1 MSSLRLKFISLQEKI
16 NQSVLGQENTVQQL
30 VIALLADGHVL
41 LQGLP
46 GLAKTRSVN
55 AMATQLACN
64 LNRIQFTPD
73 MLPADVT
80 GCEVYDSQSQ
90 TLSFKRGPVFT
101 HLLLADEINRAPAK
115 VQSALLEAMA
125 EGQVSVAGESHPL
138 PDLFMVLATQNP
150 VEQEGTYPLPEA
162 QMDRFL
168 IQILV
173 DYPDKEAEK
182 QMLRMLRSER
192 SINSN
197 ASSELTTDEVLT
209 ARQLVDQVHVSE
221 QVDQYIIDI
230 VHATRYPST
239 ELATVIE
246 LGASPRAS
254 IALDKC
260 ARAHAWLN
268 GQDYVAPENVRAIA
282 HSVLRHRLALSFSAL
297 NQGVTAEA
305 VITQLLENVGFA

>member
-1 MSSLRLKFISLQEKI
+1 MSSLHLKFISLQEKI

-55 AMATQLACN
+55 AMANQLSCN

-80 GCEVYDSQSQ
+80 GSEVYDSQSQ
-90 TLSFKRGPVFT
+90 ALSFKRGPVFT

-168 IQILV
+168 MQVLV

-182 QMLRMLRSER
+182 QMLRILRSER

-230 VHATRYPST
+230 VHATRYPSA

-282 HSVLRHRLALSFSAL
+282 HGVLRHRLALSFSAL
-297 NQGVTAEA
+297 NQGLTAEA